1 MRFKAG
7 DPLSLTFEI
16 LSAFTAGEDPT
27 GQISIL
33 CINNQEE
40 TDMTSI
46 PRATPTVQMHRI
58 LESAVIL
65 SWKDLLRPS
74 QRDLI
79 QIEYVP
85 GIHVSYLKIWQL
97 TGKGEWSLVC
107 EHWLSHRPAVA
118 TDDGTT
124 FSNGYHSAGLAAM
137 LHVIMQHQ
145 DHFASSLRPGGLSST
160 QVQAP
165 TEQDTLAANACIRQ
179 AYESVGLVFT
189 DVPAVAVA

>member
-1 MRFKAG
+1 
-7 DPLSLTFEI
+7 
-16 LSAFTAGEDPT
+16 
-27 GQISIL
+27 
-33 CINNQEE
+33 
-40 TDMTSI
+40 MTTI
-46 PRATPTVQMHRI
+46 PRATPIIQMHRI

-74 QRDLI
+74 QKGLI

-85 GIHVSYLKIWQL
+85 GIHISYLKIWQL

-137 LHVIMQHQ
+137 LQVIMQHQ
-145 DHFASSLRPGGLSST
+145 DQFAPLRPGSPSST
-160 QVQAP
+160 QVQLP
-165 TEQDTLAANACIRQ
+165 TEQDTLAATACMSKT
-179 AYESVGLVFT
+179 YDSLGLVFT
-189 DVPAVAVA
+189 QVPAAAVA